1 MLLFASVAIAAGV
14 TNLLARNINSILAEK
29 IGLFEGTFFNYI
41 TGLFFSALFLLFSG
55 EFLNISF
62 GLFKS
67 VPFQAYLGGFIGVFV
82 VSLSSL
88 AASKI
93 SAFYLTLIMFLG
105 QLFTGIVLDYLS
117 TDILSIGKLIG
128 GFLVV
133 LGLGYNLLIDKKISA

>member
-62 GLFKS
+62 GLFKY
-67 VPFQAYLGGFIGVFV
+67 VPFQAYLGGLIGVFV

>member
-1 MLLFASVAIAAGV
+1 MLLFASVAIAAGI

-67 VPFQAYLGGFIGVFV
+67 VPFPAYLGGLIGVFV
-82 VSLSSL
+82 VSMSSL

-117 TDILSIGKLIG
+117 TGILSVGKLIG
-128 GFLVV
+128 GFFVV